1 MNFEMSLISFLV
13 CIVAGSFLAKM
24 KAFAFLTKRASRF
37 ETVDGLRGFL
47 AISVLFHHFV
57 ITYYWKTSGRWT
69 RPPEDY
75 YENYGKVG
83 VAIFF
88 MITGF
93 LFISKI
99 LHSKEKIDWLKIYES
114 RMFRIF
120 PLYLFAL
127 ASISA
132 IVFHNSSYQLRSDFL
147 EIISQHVKW
156 MMFQGGSINNY
167 TETKLIIA
175 GVDWTLK
182 YEWLFYIS
190 LPFVSIALWKGN
202 KYTSFFLAAIILFFN
217 LYPTTFVVYPN
228 AYFSTKYF
236 ILFAIG
242 GFVSHLAKNHKIDES
257 IIKSKFVSIVVLI
270 LIFGCVFYPNTL
282 DIIHIIIMSLF
293 FFLVVLG
300 NDLFGLFQL
309 KSTKL
314 LGEISYSIYLLHGLV
329 LYILFT
335 QLSVVDISKITPQKY
350 LMFMPVVSI
359 LVVLVSSV
367 TFIFIEKK
375 FIDFGRRYLFSRRLS
390 SLMEN
395 ANKALQGT
403 NR

>member
-1 MNFEMSLISFLV
+1 MSLISFLV
-13 CIVAGSFLAKM
+13 CIVAGSFLTKM
-24 KAFAFLTKRASRF
+24 KAFAFLTKRNSRF
-37 ETVDGLRGFL
+37 ESVDGLRGIL
-47 AISVLFHHFV
+47 ALSVLFHHFV
-57 ITYYWKTSGRWT
+57 ITYYWKTSGTWT

-75 YENYGKVG
+75 YQNYGKVG

-99 LHSKEKIDWLKIYES
+99 LHSKEKIDWFKIYES
-114 RMFRIF
+114 RIFRIF

-127 ASISA
+127 AFISA
-132 IVFHNSSYQLRSDFL
+132 IVFHNSSYQLKSDFL
-147 EIISQHVKW
+147 EIIRQHVKW

-167 TETKLIIA
+167 KETNLIIA

-217 LYPTTFVVYPN
+217 LYPATFVVYPN
-228 AYFSTKYF
+228 AYFSTEYF

-242 GFVSHLAKNHKIDES
+242 GFVSHIAKNHKIDES
-257 IIKSKFVSIVVLI
+257 IIKSKSVSMVVLMLI
-270 LIFGCVFYPNTL
+270 LGCIFYPKTL
-282 DIIHIIIMSLF
+282 GIIHIIIMSLF

-300 NDLFGLFQL
+300 NDLFGLLQL

-335 QLSVVDISKITPQKY
+335 QLSVVDISKVTPQKY
-350 LMFMPVVSI
+350 SMLMPVVSI

-375 FIDFGRRYLFSRRLS
+375 FIDFGRKYLFSRRLS

-395 ANKALQGT
+395 ANKALQRT
-403 NR
+403 SR